1 MDRDELHIKFGK
13 TIHKL
18 RKKQKMTL
26 EELSELTDIKAHYL
40 VKIENG
46 TAKRLN
52 AGHIFIFARAF
63 KIEPYEIFKALW
75 FYDIIALC

>member
-1 MDRDELHIKFGK
+1 
-13 TIHKL
+13 
-18 RKKQKMTL
+18 MTL
-26 EELSELTDIKAHYL
+26 EELSELTDIKAQYL

-63 KIEPYEIFKALW
+63 KIEPYEIFKAL
-75 FYDIIALC
+75 